1 MKKNVSGFLLST
13 VLLMCSVAAGA
24 VGTQPSIGNG
34 STSEPYQIATKDNLL
49 WFADFVNRGNLTA
62 CAILTADIT
71 VNTGV
76 LDSSGNLTSGTF
88 ETWTPIGNWGLES
101 DTGKGFSGEFNGC
114 GHTISGLYFN
124 DENISA
130 VGLFGMADN
139 NGYIHDVGVKDSY
152 FRGKSHVAGICGD
165 LAYGRIG
172 NCWNGAT
179 VIGASGCAGGLTGS
193 CGQSSS
199 VSGCYNIGNVSS
211 AESKLC
217 GGICGSVSKNTN
229 YTYSVSNCVTLYPKC
244 DRAYNLSDDA
254 DISVISNVFIR
265 DAKNFASGEACWT
278 LNGNKI
284 DTKWRQQ
291 IGEDTYPVFTG
302 NFLVNYYNSY
312 SSSYFYNETMC
323 EHSSNQLHNFEE
335 KTLPQSD
342 GGYFTCWHCKDCG
355 NDYCYEGEAG
365 HANQTKELGEIK
377 EDANFIITKTDGTTV
392 EQNLPDNDRVFIDE
406 SEGDIKSIVVSE
418 NVENVDMIY
427 IRNFTNADKWQGWYV
442 PFDVSVADMAQAGLD
457 VAEIYGILLD
467 NDGDAVVAF
476 LKMDAGTVKANTP
489 YVVRPNDVGK
499 VTVTTTSTLYP
510 TNATQFTIN
519 SAKDTYTIGGI
530 YEQTVT
536 PGNWYAINKEG
547 RFQKMGTDVSLR
559 PFRIWMTIDPRED
572 NPYEPYAEPERTVE
586 RIDIVVMGDDVPT
599 GMETIDNGELTTGD
613 SQIYNLQGQKV
624 TDIRKGQVYIFK
636 GKKYIAQ

>member
-1 MKKNVSGFLLST
+1 MKQNVSGFLLST

-24 VGTQPSIGNG
+24 VGTQPSVGDG
-34 STSEPYQIATKDNLL
+34 STDNPYRIATKDNLL

-62 CAILTADIT
+62 CAMLAADIT

-88 ETWTPIGNWGLES
+88 ETWTPIGSWGTES
-101 DTGKGFSGEFNGC
+101 GISKGYSGEFNGG

-124 DENISA
+124 DESRSA

-199 VSGCYNIGNVSS
+199 VSACYNIGNVSS
-211 AESKLC
+211 AESNLC

-265 DAKNFASGEACWT
+265 DAEDFASGEACWT

-302 NFLVNYYNSY
+302 NCLVNCYNYYY
-312 SSSYFYNETMC
+312 YNETMC
-323 EHSSNQLHNFEE
+323 DHSSNRIHDFELN
-335 KTLPQSD
+335 TLPRSD
-342 GGYFTCWHCKDCG
+342 GGYFNCWHCKNCG
-355 NDYCYEGEAG
+355 NDYCYEGEGG
-365 HANQTKELGEIK
+365 HANQTEELGEIK

-392 EQNLPDNDRVFIDE
+392 EQNLPDNGEVFIDE

-467 NDGDAVVAF
+467 NDGNAVVAF

-489 YVVRPNDVGK
+489 YVVRSDEDGS

-510 TNATQFTIN
+510 TNATQFTIE

-530 YEQTVT
+530 YEQTAT

-559 PFRIWMTIDPRED
+559 PFRIWMTIDPRKD
-572 NPYEPYAEPERTVE
+572 NPYEPYAEPARTVE

-599 GMETIDNGELTTGD
+599 GMETIDNGQLTTGD